1 MAALKTVEERILEHY
16 SIKDYYDTDLMIW
29 QYCILDKIT
38 GEEKAQIQLSFV
50 EEATVAVYASNN
62 HDTKWFTHSDTTTVD
77 AINVRSLSS
86 NQKGLGSLMLAYGVL
101 QMKRKDPK
109 IKYSILDDMS
119 DHSNRITTNI
129 YSRFGYSPVE
139 AVTRTGKNTVQIQ
152 GAEKQVLLTDF
163 VKHVEALFPRGA
175 ESRGRNSSRK
185 AESRRSSS
193 RKAES
198 RRSSSRRKANSS

>member
-16 SIKDYYDTDLMIW
+16 AIKDYYDQELMIW
-29 QYCILDKIT
+29 QYCIVDKIT
-38 GEEKAQIQLSFV
+38 EEEKAQIQLSFV
-50 EEATVAVYASNN
+50 QEATVAEYASNN
-62 HDTKWFTHSDTTTVD
+62 HHTKWFMPSETITVD
-77 AINVRSLSS
+77 AINVRSLTSH
-86 NQKGLGSLMLAYGVL
+86 QKGLGSLMLAYGVL

-119 DHSNRITTNI
+119 DHSTRIKNNI

-139 AVTRTGKNTVQIQ
+139 AVTRTGENTVQIQ

-163 VKHVEALFPRGA
+163 VKHVQTMFPRA

-193 RKAES
+193 R
-198 RRSSSRRKANSS
+198 RKANRS